1 MGRGE
6 TGWSKNKQKILEEI
20 MAENF
25 PKLMKNINPQIGEV
39 QHTIIQINQRKQHI
53 SLSYSNF

>member
-1 MGRGE
+1 MGVPKKG
-6 TGWSKNKQKILEEI
+6 TVKLLEEI

-53 SLSYSNF
+53 SSSYSNF